1 MRPISVVIGTR
12 NEVGLVDR
20 DCELTEAKWRP
31 NRASWIWLILSNFIT
46 RPHRDLGVDG
56 RGWWAWY
63 HGLDIE
69 RLRSRFVLYQSK
81 SSLGWISRSRVLFFI
96 QYFIN
101 IFLKYYYSQN
111 LVFGGEFGRFSPLFR
126 LFRPIIVDHGRVL
139 RAIPP
144 GKLSELFQYDN
155 QNLLAAWEKK
165 PVQLGAPEKST
176 VSPLISSTPGQT
188 KCLLFTWHR
197 GFNSNY
203 VQFRLKITTKELH
216 CY

>member
-126 LFRPIIVDHGRVL
+126 LFRPIIVDHGRVH
-139 RAIPP
+139 RGIPP
-144 GKLSELFQYDN
+144 GKLSELFQWRQPESTGRLREKTRATWGTGEEYRLSFDIQHPRANQVSSVYLTQRFQFELCSVSLEDN
-155 QNLLAAWEKK
+155 
-165 PVQLGAPEKST
+165 
-176 VSPLISSTPGQT
+176 
-188 KCLLFTWHR
+188 H
-197 GFNSNY
+197 
-203 VQFRLKITTKELH
+203 
-216 CY
+216 